1 MIVKATNGQAHRMA
15 AAGISFVMLFT
26 GCYMLDGRTA
36 AGQLRRAGLALRS
49 VK

>member
-1 MIVKATNGQAHRMA
+1 MIVKATNSQAHRMA

-26 GCYMLDGRTA
+26 GCYMLDGRTT
-36 AGQLRRAGLALRS
+36 AGQLQRAGLAVIA